1 MIARVLERTGS
12 TVQVQGAMYKAVAQ
26 SVLLYGSESWVVTGE
41 MLKVLTEFH
50 HRASRRITGM
60 TAKRGADGWWEYPA
74 VEEVMESAGIHPI
87 GLYIKRRQKTIS
99 ESVAFRPVYALCTE
113 VEKTPGTIQIVR
125 WSAPC
130 AALRRRGRQRLR
142 WGYGGRRRGAPGAP
156 RPVPPG
162 GAGGWRWWYQDAV
175 NDPEE

>member
-60 TAKRGADGWWEYPA
+60 MAKRGADGWWEYPA
-74 VEEVMESAGIHPI
+74 VEEVMEYAILNPMRV
-87 GLYIKRRQKTIS
+87 YIKRRQMTIA
-99 ESVAFRPVYALCTE
+99 ERVACWIVYALCPE
-113 VEKTPGTIQIVR
+113 V
-125 WSAPC
+125 
-130 AALRRRGRQRLR
+130 
-142 WGYGGRRRGAPGAP
+142 
-156 RPVPPG
+156 
-162 GAGGWRWWYQDAV
+162 
-175 NDPEE
+175 